1 MKRIILL
8 TLLIIS
14 CFSAKSNNKF
24 TTLKGVI
31 KDNIAE
37 MPIVGVKITTNFKQ
51 NTIYTDDSGL
61 FSLGEI
67 PIGTKVKLLLEKE
80 GFASKEVEVLL
91 KKQALQVLEFR
102 LAINGFDLP
111 DVIVASDN
119 GVSVAASKI
128 LNAVDF
134 ELRPRNSAQ
143 DMLKAV
149 PGLFIAQHAG
159 GGKAEQIF
167 LRGFDCD
174 HGTDVAASVDD
185 IPINMPSHGHGQ
197 GYLDLHFLVPEA
209 VKNVSI
215 QKGPYAAEHGDFSTA
230 GAIAFKTLDK
240 LEKNVA
246 QIEVLS
252 TPTNRLLMGS
262 RALLMYQM
270 PLQSARI
277 NSYVIGDYT
286 RSAGYFES
294 PQQFIRHNVMSKT
307 TYQIA
312 QNKQVALLLSNF
324 GSSWNASGQVPERA
338 IAAGL
343 ITRFGSIDNSEGGF
357 TGRKNA
363 SLTYSQLTEN
373 QQFEIQAFYS
383 KYDFR
388 LFSNFT
394 FFLNNRENGDEIEQ
408 LDNRQVIGVN
418 TKYAFGKNNH
428 FVTIGAN
435 VRADAI
441 ENQLSNAV
449 LRVRTNDLAK
459 AKIYQQSVGV
469 YVKDDI
475 RLSSKWSAEIGLR
488 ANAFAF
494 SVSDKIPSDSSRANY
509 SGQNFQIGLLPK
521 VNLKYRL
528 SNRYQLFFNLGK
540 GFHSNDA
547 RSVVQDKNN
556 HQLPAAW
563 GTELG
568 VSLRP
573 LPNFWITTAF
583 WALAL
588 DNELVFVGDEGTT
601 ENNGASRRFGID
613 VSARWKLNAQFYVDA
628 DVNLS
633 NSILVENTFGK
644 RLAEDY
650 RIPLAP
656 KSTFTGG
663 VAYRTAFGLEGS
675 LRCRHLS
682 ARAANESNTVIAKGY
697 TLLDLNVNY
706 TFQQHKWMLGIENVL
721 NRVWNEAQFD
731 TESFLPKLDQAPV
744 SELHF
749 TPGTPLAIKLTY
761 ARSF

>member
-1 MKRIILL
+1 
-8 TLLIIS
+8 
-14 CFSAKSNNKF
+14 
-24 TTLKGVI
+24 
-31 KDNIAE
+31 
-37 MPIVGVKITTNFKQ
+37 
-51 NTIYTDDSGL
+51 
-61 FSLGEI
+61 
-67 PIGTKVKLLLEKE
+67 
-80 GFASKEVEVLL
+80 
-91 KKQALQVLEFR
+91 
-102 LAINGFDLP
+102 
-111 DVIVASDN
+111 
-119 GVSVAASKI
+119 
-128 LNAVDF
+128 
-134 ELRPRNSAQ
+134 
-143 DMLKAV
+143 
-149 PGLFIAQHAG
+149 
-159 GGKAEQIF
+159 
-167 LRGFDCD
+167 
-174 HGTDVAASVDD
+174 
-185 IPINMPSHGHGQ
+185 
-197 GYLDLHFLVPEA
+197 
-209 VKNVSI
+209 
-215 QKGPYAAEHGDFSTA
+215 
-230 GAIAFKTLDK
+230 
-240 LEKNVA
+240 
-246 QIEVLS
+246 
-252 TPTNRLLMGS
+252 
-262 RALLMYQM
+262 
-270 PLQSARI
+270 
-277 NSYVIGDYT
+277 VIGDYT